1 MAFLSTGLRM
11 TALLVYYDNVSFSNW
26 VVDER
31 QMPNISCKARDWL
44 DERTGHQKEKHHPI
58 GWCRS
63 GEPFP
68 S

>member
-1 MAFLSTGLRM
+1 M

-44 DERTGHQKEKHHPI
+44 DERTGHQKEK
-58 GWCRS
+58 RS
-63 GEPFP
+63 NPEKDWIAFGEPYP